1 MTNLYY
7 IAFSKRGI
15 YESKVGQTI
24 EQFASDIA
32 DSLVENNESAPTI
45 DSLYLTD
52 GDDYE
57 VQINP
62 MTLGMFEAKIE
73 DYLDGASADY
83 AEQKAYNNELRSSKI
98 GGTL

>member
-7 IAFSKRGI
+7 IAFTERGS
-15 YESKVGQTI
+15 YESKIGQTI
-24 EQFASDIA
+24 TEFAASIA

-45 DSLYLTD
+45 KSLFFTD

-57 VQINP
+57 VEINP
-62 MTLGMFEAKIE
+62 MSLGMFEAKIE

-83 AEQKAYNNELRSSKI
+83 AEQKAYNNELRSSKV